1 MKFVKET
8 LKADGL
14 LLLVAIIWGFAFVA
28 QRSGMDHIGPFA
40 FNGARFALGAL
51 SLLPVL
57 LLQRRRDREKGGA
70 THALPPRQR
79 MLWSAAAGAVLF
91 LAATLQQVGLA
102 WHSTAGNAG
111 FITCLYVVLVPMA
124 AFLMGRTAGPRI
136 WAGAVLAL
144 AGLYVLCIGTGFALA
159 PGDLLEFIGA
169 FFWAGHI
176 LVIGHI
182 GSRMD
187 ALELSI
193 GQFTVCSLLSSLT
206 AAAIHE
212 PNALSGLGPAIVPIL
227 YGGILSTCVAYT
239 LQIIGQRKAHPAHAS
254 IIFSME
260 ALFAAI
266 GGVLLLHEPITSRLV
281 GGGVLMFAGMI
292 CSQLEPGKAK

>member
-136 WAGAVLAL
+136 WAGARPWPWR
-144 AGLYVLCIGTGFALA
+144 GSTSLCIGTGFALA
-159 PGDLLEFIGA
+159 PGDLLEFHRRLLLGRA
-169 FFWAGHI
+169 HPRHRPHRLAHGLPWSFPSAQFHRLFPSSAPSPPRRFM
-176 LVIGHI
+176 
-182 GSRMD
+182 SRMP
-187 ALELSI
+187 
-193 GQFTVCSLLSSLT
+193 F
-206 AAAIHE
+206 
-212 PNALSGLGPAIVPIL
+212 PASDPRIVPIL

-239 LQIIGQRKAHPAHAS
+239 LQIIGQRKGPTPRMLPS
-254 IIFSME
+254 SSRWRPFSPPSE
-260 ALFAAI
+260 
-266 GGVLLLHEPITSRLV
+266 GCCCCTNPSRPRPRRR
-281 GGGVLMFAGMI
+281 GA
-292 CSQLEPGKAK
+292 CSCSRA